1 VLPLRFPWVWLTG
14 GWLLVL
20 GVIVG
25 SLVPGELLRAITISD
40 KVMHAG
46 TYFVLMVW
54 FAGLY
59 RRQRFVPIAV
69 GLFLLGIAL
78 DVAQGGTATRTF
90 DLLDILADAVGVV
103 IGLVVSLLLLGG
115 WCQRIERLFPV
126 GA

>member
-1 VLPLRFPWVWLTG
+1 MLPLRFPWVWLTC

-25 SLVPGELLRAITISD
+25 SLVPGEMLQAITISD
-40 KVMHAG
+40 KIMHAG

-59 RRQRFVPIAV
+59 PRHRQLLIALTLI
-69 GLFLLGIAL
+69 GLGIVL
-78 DVAQGGTATRTF
+78 DVAQGGTATRSF
-90 DLLDILADAVGVV
+90 DLLDIAADALGVAV
-103 IGLVVSLLLLGG
+103 GLVLSLWLLNG
-115 WCQRIERLFPV
+115 WCERVERMLPL